1 MSARGRTR
9 RATTLVGATP
19 GEIAWVA
26 ALPALA
32 LLVAAMALLDRPLG
46 RLLFAAPHA
55 DFWPFWRARLGV
67 LPEPSERTAYL
78 LAVLAPAVV
87 AAVVALG
94 ARRRIA
100 LAPGLLRVAVPLAQ
114 ALVPCALV
122 VAIVAQRLRVFG
134 LPWSEVP
141 KHVAYFTLPT
151 LVVAALVAAGLALA
165 LRSAD
170 LVARIARLTRET
182 RARRLGALALA
193 GLLAAAWL
201 LTAINTEASMANG
214 NYRIFVNLP
223 FWLDESFAVLDGRV
237 PLVDFHTQYGHLFAY
252 VGAGAMALFGT
263 SLGVY
268 TTTMTAGSW
277 LAALALY
284 GVLRRVVRRS
294 LLALALFA
302 PVLSTGFF
310 TELGPP
316 DARHGPQTLFSVFPM
331 RYLGAYGL
339 AWLTARHLDGAAPRR
354 RWALFAAGGAVA
366 INNLEFGLSALV
378 ATLLALA
385 LVQVRSLAQL
395 GRLLGEAALGV
406 LVALAGL
413 CALTLLR
420 SGSLPHLGMLL
431 TFPRLYG
438 IDAFGLMP
446 MPHLGFQLA
455 IYATFAAAV
464 VLAAVRATAGAA
476 RGAGG
481 GRVASGGGPPC
492 ADLLTAMLAWSGV
505 FGLGAASYYAGRS
518 LPEVLLS
525 IFSAWALALALL
537 LVAAVR
543 AILARPA
550 RRPTLAEAG
559 LLLAFGL
566 TVCSIAQTPAPWS
579 QIARLRDTSSARPL
593 SVAAT
598 ARAIGAVTR
607 RGEPVAILG
616 PLGHQIAYELGIENI
631 SPYVSIES
639 MPLRGQ
645 LAEAIAAL
653 RAAGGTEL
661 FLPVAQSQPEQVA
674 AARRAGFRLVREDRA
689 ANVIELVDATR
700 GGVSGG

>member
-1 MSARGRTR
+1 VSARGRTR
-9 RATTLVGATP
+9 PAATLVRATP
-19 GEIAWVA
+19 GELAWFA
-26 ALPALA
+26 ALPSAA
-32 LLVAAMALLDRPLG
+32 LLAAAIALLDRPLG
-46 RLLFAAPHA
+46 RLLLAAPHA

-67 LPEPSERTAYL
+67 LPEPSERMGYL
-78 LAVLAPAVV
+78 LAVLAPVGV
-87 AAVVALG
+87 AAAVALG
-94 ARRRIA
+94 ARRRVG
-100 LAPGLLRVAVPLAQ
+100 LSSRLLRIAVPAAQ
-114 ALVPCALV
+114 ALVPCALAM
-122 VAIVAQRLRVFG
+122 AIVTQRLKVFG
-134 LPWSEVP
+134 LPWSEIPRHSV
-141 KHVAYFTLPT
+141 YFTVPT
-151 LVVAALVAAGLALA
+151 LVVAALVAVGLALA
-165 LRSAD
+165 LRSASV
-170 LVARIARLTRET
+170 VARVAALTRET
-182 RARRLGALALA
+182 RARRLAALA
-193 GLLAAAWL
+193 GAALLAAAWL

-237 PLVDFHTQYGHLFAY
+237 PLVDFNTQYGHLFAY
-252 VGAGAMALFGT
+252 VGAGAMALLGT

-268 TTTMTAGSW
+268 TTTMAAASW

-294 LLALALFA
+294 LLALALFV
-302 PVLSTGFF
+302 PVLCTGFF

-339 AWLTARHLDGAAPRR
+339 AWLAARHLDGAAPRR
-354 RWALFAAGGAVA
+354 RVLLFAAGGAVA

-378 ATLLALA
+378 ATAAALA
-385 LVQVRSLAQL
+385 IAQARSLPAL
-395 GRLLGEAALGV
+395 GRLLADAALGC
-406 LVALAGL
+406 LAALAGL
-413 CALTLLR
+413 CVLTLVR

-446 MPHLGFQLA
+446 MPHLGFHLA
-455 IYATFAAAV
+455 IYLTFAAAI
-464 VLAAVRATAGAA
+464 VLAVVRA
-476 RGAGG
+476 
-481 GRVASGGGPPC
+481 VSGGE
-492 ADLLTAMLAWSGV
+492 DRLLTAMLAWSGV
-505 FGLGAASYYAGRS
+505 FGLGAASYYVGRS

-525 IFSAWALALALL
+525 IFSAWSLALALL

-566 TVCSIAQTPAPWS
+566 TVCSIAQTPTPWS
-579 QIARLRDTSSARPL
+579 QIARLHDTSSARPL
-593 SVAAT
+593 SVAPT
-598 ARAIGAVTR
+598 ARAIAAVTH
-607 RGEPVAILG
+607 RGERVAILG
-616 PLGHQIAYELGIENI
+616 PLGHQIAYELQIDNV

-639 MPLRGQ
+639 MPLRSQ

-653 RAAGGTEL
+653 RAAGGRRL

-674 AARRAGFRLVREDRA
+674 AARQAGFRLVRSDEA
-689 ANVIELVDATR
+689 ANVIELVDTTR
-700 GGVSGG
+700 

>member
-1 MSARGRTR
+1 MSARGRTWR
-9 RATTLVGATP
+9 TATLVGATP
-19 GEIAWVA
+19 GEVAWVA

-32 LLVAAMALLDRPLG
+32 LLLVGMALLDRPVG

-78 LAVLAPAVV
+78 LAVLAPVGV
-87 AAVVALG
+87 GAAVALG
-94 ARRRIA
+94 AHRRIA
-100 LAPGLLRVAVPLAQ
+100 LPPRLLRIAVPLAQ

-122 VAIVAQRLRVFG
+122 TAIVAQRLKVFG
-134 LPWSEVP
+134 LPWSEIPRHTV
-141 KHVAYFTLPT
+141 YFTLPT
-151 LVVAALVAAGLALA
+151 LVVAALVAAGLALV
-165 LRSAD
+165 LRSRT
-170 LVARIARLTRET
+170 LVARIGAWTRET
-182 RARRLGALALA
+182 RGRRLAALAA
-193 GLLAAAWL
+193 AAVLAAAWL

-223 FWLDESFAVLDGRV
+223 FWLDESFAVLDRRT

-252 VGAGAMALFGT
+252 VGAGAMALLGT

-268 TTTMTAGSW
+268 TATMAAGSW

-294 LLALALFA
+294 LLALALFV

-339 AWLTARHLDGAAPRR
+339 AWLAARHLDEAAPRR
-354 RWALFAAGGAVA
+354 RVLLFAVGGAVA

-378 ATLLALA
+378 ATLAALA
-385 LVQVRSLAQL
+385 LVQARSPRQL
-395 GRLLGEAALGV
+395 GRLLADAALGV

-413 CALTLLR
+413 CALTLAR

-438 IDAFGLMP
+438 IDAFGMMP
-446 MPHLGFQLA
+446 MPHLGFHLA
-455 IYATFAAAV
+455 IYLTFAAAI
-464 VLAAVRATAGAA
+464 VLAVVRATSGAA
-476 RGAGG
+476 DR
-481 GRVASGGGPPC
+481 
-492 ADLLTAMLAWSGV
+492 LLTAMLAWSGI
-505 FGLGAASYYAGRS
+505 FGLGAASYYVGRS
-518 LPEVLLS
+518 LPEALLS
-525 IFSAWALALALL
+525 IFSAWSLALALL

-566 TVCSIAQTPAPWS
+566 TVCSVAQTPTPWS
-579 QIARLRDTSSARPL
+579 QVARLRDTSSARPL
-593 SVAAT
+593 SVAPT
-598 ARAIGAVTR
+598 ARAIGAVTH

-616 PLGHQIAYELGIENI
+616 PLGHQIAYELRIDNV

-639 MPLRGQ
+639 MPLRSQ

-653 RAAGGTEL
+653 RAAGGSKL

-674 AARRAGFRLVREDRA
+674 AVQQAGFRLVRTEPE
-689 ANVIELVDATR
+689 ANVTELVDATR
-700 GGVSGG
+700 

>member
-1 MSARGRTR
+1 M
-9 RATTLVGATP
+9 LVGATP
-19 GEIAWVA
+19 GEVAWVA
-26 ALPALA
+26 TLPALA
-32 LLVAAMALLDRPLG
+32 LLVVGMVLLDRPVG
-46 RLLFAAPHA
+46 RLLFVAPHA

-78 LAVLAPAVV
+78 LAVLAPVGV
-87 AAVVALG
+87 AAAVALG
-94 ARRRIA
+94 VRRRVA
-100 LAPGLLRVAVPLAQ
+100 LPPALVRIAVPLAQ

-122 VAIVAQRLRVFG
+122 AAIVAQRLKVFG
-134 LPWSEVP
+134 LPWSEIPRHSV
-141 KHVAYFTLPT
+141 YFTLPT
-151 LVVAALVAAGLALA
+151 LLAAALVAAGFALV
-165 LRSAD
+165 LRSPT
-170 LVARIARLTRET
+170 LVARIGAWTRET
-182 RARRLGALALA
+182 RGRRLAALAA
-193 GLLAAAWL
+193 AALLAAAWL
-201 LTAINTEASMANG
+201 LTAVNTEASMANG

-223 FWLDESFAVLDGRV
+223 FWLDESFAVLDGRT

-252 VGAGAMALFGT
+252 AGAGAMALLGT

-268 TTTMTAGSW
+268 TATMAAGSW

-294 LLALALFA
+294 LLALALFV

-339 AWLTARHLDGAAPRR
+339 AWLAARHLDGAAPRR
-354 RWALFAAGGAVA
+354 RVLLFAVGGAVA
-366 INNLEFGLSALV
+366 LNNLEFGLSALV
-378 ATLLALA
+378 ATLAALA
-385 LVQVRSLAQL
+385 LVQARSLPQL
-395 GRLLGEAALGV
+395 GRLLADAALGL

-413 CALTLLR
+413 CALTLAR

-438 IDAFGLMP
+438 IDAFGMMP
-446 MPHLGFQLA
+446 MPHLGLHLA
-455 IYATFAAAV
+455 IYLTFAAAI
-464 VLAAVRATAGAA
+464 VLAVVRATSGAA
-476 RGAGG
+476 DR
-481 GRVASGGGPPC
+481 
-492 ADLLTAMLAWSGV
+492 LLTAMLAWSGV
-505 FGLGAASYYAGRS
+505 FGLGAASYYVGRS

-525 IFSAWALALALL
+525 VFSAWSLALALL

-550 RRPTLAEAG
+550 LRPTLAEAG

-566 TVCSIAQTPAPWS
+566 TVCSIAQTPTPWS
-579 QIARLRDTSSARPL
+579 QIARLRDTSSERPL
-593 SVAAT
+593 SVAPT
-598 ARAIGAVTR
+598 ARAIGAVTHP
-607 RGEPVAILG
+607 GERVAILG
-616 PLGHQIAYELGIENI
+616 PLGHQIAYELGVDNV

-653 RAAGGTEL
+653 RAAGGSKL
-661 FLPVAQSQPEQVA
+661 FLPVAQAQPEQVA
-674 AARRAGFRLVREDRA
+674 AVEQAGFRLVRTNPD
-689 ANVIELVDATR
+689 ANLTELVDAH
-700 GGVSGG
+700 

>member
-1 MSARGRTR
+1 VSDRGKTR
-9 RATTLVGATP
+9 RAATLVGATP
-19 GEIAWVA
+19 GEVAWVA

-32 LLVAAMALLDRPLG
+32 LLLLGMALLDRPVG

-78 LAVLAPAVV
+78 LAVLAPVGV
-87 AAVVALG
+87 GAAVALG
-94 ARRRIA
+94 VRRRIA
-100 LAPGLLRVAVPLAQ
+100 LPPRLLRIAVPLAQ

-122 VAIVAQRLRVFG
+122 AAIVAQRLKVFG
-134 LPWSEVP
+134 LPWSEIPRHTV
-141 KHVAYFTLPT
+141 YFTLPT
-151 LVVAALVAAGLALA
+151 LVVAALVAAALA
-165 LRSAD
+165 LVLRSRT
-170 LVARIARLTRET
+170 LVARIGAWTRET
-182 RARRLGALALA
+182 RGRRLAALAA
-193 GLLAAAWL
+193 AAVLAAAWL
-201 LTAINTEASMANG
+201 LTAVNTEASMANG

-223 FWLDESFAVLDGRV
+223 FWLDESFAVLDGRT

-252 VGAGAMALFGT
+252 AGAGAMALLGT

-268 TTTMTAGSW
+268 TATMAAASW

-294 LLALALFA
+294 LLALALFV

-339 AWLTARHLDGAAPRR
+339 AWLAARHLDGTAPRR
-354 RWALFAAGGAVA
+354 RALLFAVGGAVA

-378 ATLLALA
+378 ATLAALA
-385 LVQVRSLAQL
+385 LVQARSPRQL
-395 GRLLGEAALGV
+395 GRLLADAALGV
-406 LVALAGL
+406 LVALAGV
-413 CALTLLR
+413 CVLTLAR
-420 SGSLPHLGMLL
+420 SGSLPDLGMLL

-446 MPHLGFQLA
+446 MPHLGFHLA
-455 IYATFAAAV
+455 IYVTFAAAI
-464 VLAAVRATAGAA
+464 VLAVVRATSGATD
-476 RGAGG
+476 
-481 GRVASGGGPPC
+481 P
-492 ADLLTAMLAWSGV
+492 LLTAMLAWSGV
-505 FGLGAASYYAGRS
+505 FGLGAASYYVGRS

-525 IFSAWALALALL
+525 IFSAWCLALALL

-566 TVCSIAQTPAPWS
+566 TVCSIAQTPTPWS

-593 SVAAT
+593 SIAPT
-598 ARAIGAVTR
+598 ARAIAAVTH

-616 PLGHQIAYELGIENI
+616 PLGHQIAYELGVDNV

-653 RAAGGTEL
+653 RAAGGSKL
-661 FLPVAQSQPEQVA
+661 FLPVAQAQPEQVA
-674 AARRAGFRLVREDRA
+674 AVRQAGFRLVRTEPE
-689 ANVIELVDATR
+689 ANVTELVDAR
-700 GGVSGG
+700 